1 MVVGVFYTNNVQ
13 VFIMVGALYL
23 FSLGGITFPNYLL
36 GYAITK
42 SRVFCSYAGA
52 YTLSLLTKCT
62 RIFECQL
69 IMFAITTF
77 FSLA

>member
-36 GYAITK
+36 GETTIRSTE
-42 SRVFCSYAGA
+42 SRC
-52 YTLSLLTKCT
+52 CWD
-62 RIFECQL
+62 EWDHD
-69 IMFAITTF
+69 
-77 FSLA
+77 